1 MVADSLVGG
10 RPPVPSAADPLMA
23 DLIRTCGRLGQ
34 FAGLSLPALAIVLEL
49 QHALS
54 LGQMLVMLLASVCC
68 FWIGRLLEAYAP
80 S

>member
-1 MVADSLVGG
+1 MNKGL
-10 RPPVPSAADPLMA
+10 RPARESPKPMGDM
-23 DLIRTCGRLGQ
+23 IRASGRLAQ
-34 FAGLSLPALAIVLEL
+34 LAGLTLPALAIILEL
-49 QHALS
+49 QHAIS

>member
-1 MVADSLVGG
+1 VVADTLVGG
-10 RPPVPSAADPLMA
+10 RPPVPSVADPLMA

-34 FAGLSLPALAIVLEL
+34 FAGLTLPALAIVLEL
-49 QHALS
+49 QHAIS

-68 FWIGRLLEAYAP
+68 FWIGRLLEAYAA

>member
-1 MVADSLVGG
+1 MGE
-10 RPPVPSAADPLMA
+10 
-23 DLIRTCGRLGQ
+23 LIRAGGKLAQ
-34 FAGLSLPALAIVLEL
+34 LAGLTLPALAIILEL
-49 QHALS
+49 QHAIS

>member
-1 MVADSLVGG
+1 
-10 RPPVPSAADPLMA
+10 MA

-34 FAGLSLPALAIVLEL
+34 FAGLRLPALAIVLEL
-49 QHALS
+49 QHAIS

-68 FWIGRLLEAYAP
+68 FWIGRLLEAYAH